1 MLKQYGWPAVA
12 VGALFALES
21 ALDIIDTLLGWL

>member
-21 ALDIIDTLLGWL
+21 VLDILDMLGLL